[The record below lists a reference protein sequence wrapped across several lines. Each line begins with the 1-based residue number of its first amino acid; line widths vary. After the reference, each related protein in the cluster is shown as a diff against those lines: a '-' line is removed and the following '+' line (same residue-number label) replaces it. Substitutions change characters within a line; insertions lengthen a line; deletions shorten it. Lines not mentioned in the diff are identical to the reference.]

1 MFLDCWALQCW
12 QKSAATTFI
21 HTYKWA
27 LLYSFPFLFSINFQ
41 KWVLQWGFS
50 EFQWGQ
56 RCGMILIW
64 PISAGGLVTL
74 WTLSRERREICAVR
88 VGGCVSP
95 KRETDELTTSG
106 TKLTKWSPTKWLV
119 IHSKTNMARSDTRW
133 HSRRVGWFYSLL
145 ARVFSG
151 VPQPR
156 LPCSLAGGDTSDCGS
171 EVIQPQHIP
180 KHYQLQQYLFIFF
193 WASWQATANSST
205 FEFPRS
211 HSFKILMYSN
221 LIHCSWRCN
230 LKIMEQ

>member
-12 QKSAATTFI
+12 QKSSATTFI

-95 KRETDELTTSG
+95 KRETDELITSG
-106 TKLTKWSPTKWLV
+106 MKLTKWSPTKWLV
-119 IHSKTNMARSDTRW
+119 IHSKTNMQEVTLDDTAEELADFILSLPEYFLEYHSLDYLAHWLEGTQVTVDLRW
-133 HSRRVGWFYSLL
+133 SNHSIFPSTINCSNISSSFFELPGKLLPSLPPL
-145 ARVFSG
+145 NS
-151 VPQPR
+151 P
-156 LPCSLAGGDTSDCGS
+156 
-171 EVIQPQHIP
+171 EVTAL
-180 KHYQLQQYLFIFF
+180 KF
-193 WASWQATANSST
+193 WCTV
-205 FEFPRS
+205 
-211 HSFKILMYSN
+211 I
-221 LIHCSWRCN
+221 
-230 LKIMEQ
+230 